1 MVRGQT
7 ATTLVV
13 LAYWLVV
20 VALLATMLVDG
31 LGWVAFG
38 AYYSVLPLGALL
50 VWRLAAQRP
59 PLGIAVSPSLL
70 RDSVLGAL
78 GAGLVVGG
86 LYLVQRAVGWLD
98 VTSRDYTLAGL
109 VIGVVA
115 QQAIVATIEELAF
128 RGVVQNLLATQF
140 GAARGLLAASALF
153 GLFHLPN
160 IAYQGVT
167 GAHVPLT
174 VAVLALMGLI
184 FGWAYEWTRRRLA
197 LPVALH
203 FGWNVA
209 CFGLQAAHDFRFTG
223 PSWLTGVE
231 GWFPES
237 GLLGALGLT
246 VLGGMVWRL
255 KVRRRWHT
263 VLAPTV

>member
-7 ATTLVV
+7 PTALTV
-13 LAYWLVV
+13 LAYWLAV

-38 AYYSVLPLGALL
+38 AYYSVLPFGALF
-50 VWRLAAQRP
+50 VWWLAARRP
-59 PLGIAVSPSLL
+59 SLGIAVSPSLL

-78 GAGLVVGG
+78 GAALVVGG
-86 LYLVQRAVGWLD
+86 LYLAQRAAGWLH
-98 VTSRDYTLAGL
+98 VTPLDYTLAGL
-109 VIGVVA
+109 LIGIFVQQAVVA
-115 QQAIVATIEELAF
+115 AIEELAF
-128 RGVVQNLLATQF
+128 RGVVQNLLAGQF
-140 GAARGLLAASALF
+140 GATRGLLAASALF

-167 GAHVPLT
+167 GAHIPLT
-174 VAVLALMGLI
+174 VAVLTLMGLV
-184 FGWAYEWTRRRLA
+184 FGRAYEWAGRRLA

-209 CFGLQAAHDFRFTG
+209 CFGLQAARDFRFTG

-231 GWFPES
+231 AWFPES
-237 GLLGALGLT
+237 GLLGALGLA
-246 VLGGMVWRL
+246 VLGGMVWL
-255 KVRRRWHT
+255 LTARRRT
-263 VLAPTV
+263 PAT